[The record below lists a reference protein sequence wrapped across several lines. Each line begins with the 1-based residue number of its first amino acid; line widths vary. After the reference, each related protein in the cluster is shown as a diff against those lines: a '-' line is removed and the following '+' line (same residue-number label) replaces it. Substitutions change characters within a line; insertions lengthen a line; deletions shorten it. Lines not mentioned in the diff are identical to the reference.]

1 MSIGLGKPLKGEKT
15 NHGSELV
22 GFSRVIDIAA
32 LAICEHKNDITL
44 ETLQKIGTGSCY
56 IKRKQFDKLLKKKD
70 GLSRR
75 IVKDNITKLY
85 IVKENEK
92 KTFLGGCDFRYLNR
106 VKEFNHE

>member
-44 ETLQKIGTGSCY
+44 ETL
-56 IKRKQFDKLLKKKD
+56 
-70 GLSRR
+70 
-75 IVKDNITKLY
+75 
-85 IVKENEK
+85 
-92 KTFLGGCDFRYLNR
+92 
-106 VKEFNHE
+106 